1 MTSTEFE
8 AIYGAMDTSK
18 DIEPITTLKR
28 DAAELIARTKERQS
42 PIVITQNG
50 KPTAV
55 LQDVQS
61 YERQRQALL
70 LLKLVAQGDRDY
82 EAGRTMT
89 AAQARARIG
98 KRLAKHPK

>member
-1 MTSTEFE
+1 
-8 AIYGAMDTSK
+8 MDTWQ

-28 DAAELIARTKERQS
+28 AAAELIARAKERQG

-55 LQDVQS
+55 LQDVGA

-70 LLKLVAQGDRDY
+70 LLKLVAQGEKDY
-82 EAGRTMT
+82 EAGRTKT
-89 AAQARARIG
+89 ATQARTRIR
-98 KRLAKHPK
+98 KRLAKHRE

>member
-1 MTSTEFE
+1 MTRTEYG
-8 AIYGAMDTSK
+8 AKYGAMDASK

-28 DAAELIARTKERQS
+28 EAAELIARAKERQS

-55 LQDVQS
+55 LQDVAA

-70 LLKLVAQGDRDY
+70 LLKLISQGEQDY
-82 EAGRTMT
+82 EAGRTQT
-89 AAQARARIG
+89 STQARARIR
-98 KRLAKHPK
+98 KRLAKHRK

>member
-1 MTSTEFE
+1 MTNTEFE
-8 AIYGAMDTSK
+8 GLYGAMDTSK
-18 DIEPITTLKR
+18 DIEPITALKR
-28 DAAELIARTKERQS
+28 NAAELIARAKERQS

-98 KRLAKHPK
+98 KRLAERPK

>member
-1 MTSTEFE
+1 
-8 AIYGAMDTSK
+8 MDASK

-55 LQDVQS
+55 LQDVEA
-61 YERQRQALL
+61 YERQRHALL
-70 LLKLVAQGDRDY
+70 LLKLIAQGEQDY
-82 EAGRTMT
+82 EAGRTKT
-89 AAQARARIG
+89 AAQVRTLMR
-98 KRLAKHPK
+98 KRLATHR

>member
-1 MTSTEFE
+1 
-8 AIYGAMDTSK
+8 MDTSK

-98 KRLAKHPK
+98 KRLAEHPK